1 MRKKVES
8 FFEYLSEAIFSRPW
22 QVLLLMLTLA
32 LLFIFQLPKLVFDT
46 SNESFFHP
54 DDPIVVQYH
63 QFLEVFDRDEV
74 AILAIKTPSV
84 FSQDFLR
91 NLKSLH
97 EALEQQTPYLDE
109 VISLIN
115 VTSIRGENDT
125 LIVDDLLAHW
135 PPDEAAIEVL
145 KQHVLDHPLYP
156 NLLVSEDATFATL
169 LVRAMA
175 FEVVEEGDVLDGF
188 EEPSA
193 FATESQQRKL
203 TPEQNREFIAAIDK
217 VRQQYQG
224 QNFDTHLMGLMLV
237 SDHLL
242 RTMNAEIP
250 KYTVIAIICI
260 ALLLLL
266 LYRRWSG
273 VILPLL
279 VVVLA
284 LLSTLGGMAMSGTHF
299 TVFSQV
305 LPSFLLA
312 VGIGN
317 AVHLLTIFFRH
328 FRKTGDKR
336 LSMRKAMGHAG
347 LAMVMTSLT
356 TAGGLLSFSLAELAP
371 IASLGIFGAIGVMVA
386 LILTV
391 TVIPAAIA
399 IFPIKPIPEK
409 NASKMNRSIDSLLIR
424 MADAAIHYPWVCIF
438 AFLLVTIVAVYGI
451 SQLRFVHNPVNWFY
465 PDHEIRKATEL
476 TDQFLKGS
484 MNVELIIDTQQVD
497 GVKSVAFLRKLE
509 AFDFA
514 MNQFATDKIYVGK
527 SISILQTIKLV
538 NQALN
543 EGAASAYALPNSN
556 ALIAQELLLYENSG
570 GDNVRRLVD
579 SQFQKLRITL
589 KLPWADA
596 GSYVT
601 FIEGL
606 QQQVLDIFGHQT
618 PFVITGMVTLFTRT
632 AYAAIH
638 SMVTSYLIAI
648 VVISAMMMALLTSV
662 RLGLIAML
670 PNLFPIVVALG
681 FMGLIGFPLD
691 LSSILVG
698 SIAIGLSVDDT
709 IHFMHHFRRY
719 YNQYNE
725 ATVAIHHTL
734 QTSGRAML
742 FTSIILSTGFFVFIS
757 SEMNNLISF
766 GVITGAAIILAL
778 LADLLLAPA
787 LMILITKNQSMCY
800 CLQRQ
805 FLSKL

>member
-1 MRKKVES
+1 MREKVES

-22 QVLLLMLTLA
+22 QVLLLMLALA
-32 LLFIFQLPKLVFDT
+32 LVFIFQLPKLVFDT

-63 QFLEVFDRDEV
+63 EFLETFDRDEV

-84 FSQDFLR
+84 FSQDFLLK
-91 NLKSLH
+91 LKSLH
-97 EALEQQTPYLDE
+97 ETLEQQTPHLDE

-115 VTSIRGENDT
+115 VTSVRGENNN
-125 LIVDDLLAHW
+125 LIVEDLLANW
-135 PPDEAAIEVL
+135 PSDDAAIEAL
-145 KQHVLDHPLYP
+145 KQHVLAHPLYP
-156 NLLVSEDATFATL
+156 NLLISEDATFATI

-175 FEVVEEGDVLDGF
+175 FDVAEEGDILAGF
-188 EEPSA
+188 EEQQV
-193 FATESQQRKL
+193 FAAESQQRKL
-203 TPEQNREFIAAIDK
+203 TPEQNREFIAAIDE
-217 VRQQYQG
+217 VRQQYQA
-224 QNFDTHLMGLMLV
+224 QDFDTHLVGLMLV

-250 KYTVIAIICI
+250 KYTLIAIFCI
-260 ALLLLL
+260 SLLLYL

-273 VILPLL
+273 VILPL
-279 VVVLA
+279 VVVLLA
-284 LLSTLGGMAMSGTHF
+284 LLSTLGGMAVSGTHF

-312 VGIGN
+312 VGIGDS
-317 AVHLLTIFFRH
+317 VHLLTIFFRH
-328 FRKTGDKR
+328 YRKTGDKR

-386 LILTV
+386 LILTI
-391 TVIPAAIA
+391 TIIPAAIA

-409 NASKMNRSIDSLLIR
+409 NANKMNRLIDRSLITT
-424 MADAAIHYPWVCIF
+424 ADVAIHYPWVCVLF
-438 AFLLVTIVAVYGI
+438 FLLVTIVAAYGI
-451 SQLRFVHNPVNWFY
+451 SQLRFVHNPVKWFY
-465 PDHEIRKATEL
+465 PNHEIRKATEL
-476 TDQFLKGS
+476 TDQSLKGT
-484 MNVELIIDTQQVD
+484 MNVEIIIDTQQID
-497 GVKSVAFLRKLE
+497 GVKSAVFLQKLE
-509 AFDFA
+509 VFDA
-514 MNQFATDKIYVGK
+514 AINRFATDKIYVGK
-527 SISILQTIKLV
+527 SVSILQTIKLV

-543 EGAASAYALPNSN
+543 EGKASAYALPDKN

-570 GDNVRRLVD
+570 GDNVNRMLD
-579 SQFQKLRITL
+579 SQLQQVRITL

-606 QQQVLDIFGHQT
+606 HQQVVSVFGHQT
-618 PFVITGMVTLFTRT
+618 PYIITGMVTLFTRT

-638 SMVTSYLIAI
+638 SMVSSYLIAI

-681 FMGLIGFPLD
+681 FMGLMGFPLD

-742 FTSIILSTGFFVFIS
+742 FTSIVLATGFFVFVT

-766 GVITGAAIILAL
+766 GVVTGTAIILAL

-787 LMILITKNQSMCY
+787 LMILITKNQSMCH

-805 FLSKL
+805 FLSKP